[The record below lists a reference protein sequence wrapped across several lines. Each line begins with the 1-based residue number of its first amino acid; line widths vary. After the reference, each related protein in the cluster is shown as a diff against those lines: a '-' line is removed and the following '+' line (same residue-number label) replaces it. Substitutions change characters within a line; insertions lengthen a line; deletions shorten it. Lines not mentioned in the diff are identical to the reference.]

1 MDLKLNN
8 SNGEIYINKGDVAF
22 FKTEEKHFE
31 IIQQI
36 VLMLH
41 IREGEL
47 EYDVKYG
54 LNFEKL
60 FGTHGNV
67 DETMEHVRNK
77 IFQNFKDYLSKCY
90 IIGYDFVKRKLSVNI
105 GLQFKDGKKYIM
117 KGVGIGWQE

>member
-8 SNGEIYINKGDVAF
+8 ATGEIYINKGDVEF
-22 FKTEEKHFE
+22 FKTEEKHYE

-36 VLMLH
+36 VLMLR

-60 FGTHGNV
+60 FGTHGNI

-90 IIGYDFVKRKLSVNI
+90 IIGYDFVKRKLSINI

>member
-8 SNGEIYINKGDVAF
+8 SNGEIYINKGDVEF

>member
-8 SNGEIYINKGDVAF
+8 SNGEIYINKGDVDF

-67 DETMEHVRNK
+67 DETMEHIRNK

>member
-8 SNGEIYINKGDVAF
+8 SNGEIYINKGDVDF

-60 FGTHGNV
+60 FRTHGNV

>member
-8 SNGEIYINKGDVAF
+8 SNGEIYINKGDVEF
-22 FKTEEKHFE
+22 FETNEKHFE

-36 VLMLH
+36 VLLLH

-47 EYDVKYG
+47 EYDVEYG

-60 FGTHGNV
+60 FGTHGNI

-90 IIGYDFVKRKLSVNI
+90 IIGYDFVERKLSINI

-117 KGVGIGWQE
+117 KGVGIGWRE

>member
-8 SNGEIYINKGDVAF
+8 SNGEIYINKGDVDF

>member
-8 SNGEIYINKGDVAF
+8 SNGEIYIYKGDVDF

-60 FGTHGNV
+60 FGTHGNI

-90 IIGYDFVKRKLSVNI
+90 IIGYDFVKRKLSINI

>member
-1 MDLKLNN
+1 MDIKLNN
-8 SNGEIYINKGDVAF
+8 STGELHIENGDVEF
-22 FKTEEKHFE
+22 FKNEEKHFE

-47 EYDVKYG
+47 EYDVEYG

-77 IFQNFKDYLSKCY
+77 IFQNFKDHLSKCY
-90 IIGYDFVKRKLSVNI
+90 IIGYDFVERKLIINI
-105 GLQFKDGKKYIM
+105 GLEFHNKEKFLL

>member
-8 SNGEIYINKGDVAF
+8 STGEIYINKGDIEF
-22 FKTEEKHFE
+22 FKTDEKHFE

-41 IREGEL
+41 VREGEL

>member
-8 SNGEIYINKGDVAF
+8 SNGEIYINKGDVDF

-47 EYDVKYG
+47 EYDTEYG

-60 FGTHGNV
+60 FGTHGNI

-90 IIGYDFVKRKLSVNI
+90 IIGYDFVKRKLSINI

>member
-8 SNGEIYINKGDVAF
+8 SNGEIYINKGDVDF

-117 KGVGIGWQE
+117 KGVGIGWRE

>member
-8 SNGEIYINKGDVAF
+8 SNGEIYVNKGDVEF
-22 FKTEEKHFE
+22 FKTNEKYFE
-31 IIQQI
+31 VIQQI
-36 VLMLH
+36 ILMLH

-47 EYDVKYG
+47 EYDIEYG

-77 IFQNFKDYLSKCY
+77 IFQNFKDHLSKCY

>member
-8 SNGEIYINKGDVAF
+8 STGEIYINKGDIEF
-22 FKTEEKHFE
+22 FKTDEKHFE

-41 IREGEL
+41 VREGEL

-60 FGTHGNV
+60 FGTHGNI

>member
-8 SNGEIYINKGDVAF
+8 STGEIYINKGDIEF
-22 FKTEEKHFE
+22 FKTDEKHFE

-41 IREGEL
+41 VREREL

>member
-8 SNGEIYINKGDVAF
+8 STGEIYINKGDIEF
-22 FKTEEKHFE
+22 FKTDEKHFE
-31 IIQQI
+31 IMQQI

-41 IREGEL
+41 VREGEL

-60 FGTHGNV
+60 FGTHGNI

-77 IFQNFKDYLSKCY
+77 IFQNFKDHLSKCY
-90 IIGYDFVKRKLSVNI
+90 IIGYDFVKRKLSINI